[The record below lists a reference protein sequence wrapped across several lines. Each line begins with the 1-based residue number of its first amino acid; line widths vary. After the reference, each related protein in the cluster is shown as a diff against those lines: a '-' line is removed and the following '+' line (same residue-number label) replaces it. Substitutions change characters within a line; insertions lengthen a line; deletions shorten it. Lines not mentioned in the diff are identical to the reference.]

1 MESTTITI
9 KVTVE
14 QKKQLQKQA
23 EVEKRSLSNYIKVK
37 LGLL

>member
-1 MESTTITI
+1 MKRTTITI

-14 QKKQLQKQA
+14 QKQQLKQEADKD
-23 EVEKRSLSNYIKVK
+23 KRTLSNYIKVK